1 MRTISF
7 IAFAFL
13 SLGVA
18 VAQTK
23 ANTELQVRQ
32 EDGGSVVV
40 KVVGGYLNQESS
52 LKRTWYVIDD
62 PDAPAGLDRAGVF
75 PHFDEKEKTQY
86 FVPVGTV
93 SPKEA
98 ISAVEVRYALF
109 DVWGDHLRTIAV
121 TRLIDS
127 STHVDLRQSHE
138 WLALDSEVAQL
149 ASVVAFVSRVRTAD
163 GDVWT
168 YDANRM
174 AARINALGM
183 NAGSADLVPDEQRMV
198 NPGRIYWTYT
208 PKQGDTSPKVAGVLK
223 P

>member
-1 MRTISF
+1 MRALLFVAFSF
-7 IAFAFL
+7 LAM
-13 SLGVA
+13 GVA
-18 VAQTK
+18 VAQSK
-23 ANTELQVRQ
+23 ANAEFQVHQ

-40 KVVGGYLNQESS
+40 KTVGGYLNQESS

-62 PDAPAGLDRAGVF
+62 PAAPAGLDRAGVF

-86 FVPVGTV
+86 LVPVGTV

-98 ISAVEVRYALF
+98 ISAVEVRYVLF

-127 STHVDLRQSHE
+127 STHVELRQSHE

-149 ASVVAFVSRVRTAD
+149 VSAVAFVARVRTAD
-163 GDVWT
+163 GDVWS
-168 YDANRM
+168 YDANRL
-174 AARINALGM
+174 AARINGLGL
-183 NAGSADLVPDEQRMV
+183 NVGVADLLPDEQRMV
-198 NPGRIYWTYT
+198 NPGLIYWTYS
-208 PKQGDTSPKVAGVLK
+208 PKQGDTSPRVAGVLR